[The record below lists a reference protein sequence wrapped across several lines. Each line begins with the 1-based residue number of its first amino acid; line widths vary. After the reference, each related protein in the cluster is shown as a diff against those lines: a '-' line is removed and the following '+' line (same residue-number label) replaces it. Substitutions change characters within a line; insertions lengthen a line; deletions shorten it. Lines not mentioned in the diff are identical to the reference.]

1 VLRGIPGIEMV
12 YLTDKDVVRHELVS
26 RIIRA
31 YDSFD
36 EEAWKEEKSGVPK
49 NGEAR
54 KAQQQQ

>member
-1 VLRGIPGIEMV
+1 MV